1 MLNLCINTV
10 KNPVYI
16 MLQWRTEN
24 AVMSMSG
31 QQWAILLWRGTLHVT
46 NTHFSTGQM
55 CSRVATA
62 TNDPN
67 LINVSR

>member
-1 MLNLCINTV
+1 
-10 KNPVYI
+10 

-24 AVMSMSG
+24 AVVSMSR
-31 QQWAILLWRGTLHVT
+31 QQEAILLCNDTLHVT